1 MKLIRSKLE
10 QELRDQL
17 IKSNKVLFKSEVKSR
32 LLEVIRSSFPEMKTA
47 YIVHWIP
54 EQGEDI
60 YKLLIN
66 DRTIAEIELDRYK
79 AETKPIVKSKDV
91 SQYLH
96 GLNKQNQIKLAVA
109 LDLARHDLDNME
121 RLPTKETLNCS
132 SPTWSDIT

>member
-1 MKLIRSKLE
+1 VKLIGSKLE
-10 QELRDQL
+10 QELREQL
-17 IKSNKVLFKSEVKSR
+17 IKSNQVLFKSEGKSR

-79 AETKPIVKSKDV
+79 AETEPIVKSKDV

-109 LDLARHDLDNME
+109 LDLARHELDNME
-121 RLPTKETLNCS
+121 
-132 SPTWSDIT
+132 